1 MRLAL
6 LAAAAVVLIL
16 SGARADDPKGDTD
29 RARLVRFLK
38 DHVVGR
44 TVATPT
50 TTFKL
55 HDNTMEGEY
64 ADRTSYGN
72 LTETATGFTFDAT
85 SVSTETRYE
94 LDKTGKRVGP
104 GKDVSGTEVFRFEFC
119 GRASPKKVTG
129 IGRLIAKTTRGP
141 TGRRRP
147 SC

>member
-104 GKDVSGTEVFRFEFC
+104 GKEVYSSAGARER
-119 GRASPKKVTG
+119 GVGSG
-129 IGRLIAKTTRGP
+129 IGVIVVSPWQRYSFLIP
-141 TGRRRP
+141 
-147 SC
+147 